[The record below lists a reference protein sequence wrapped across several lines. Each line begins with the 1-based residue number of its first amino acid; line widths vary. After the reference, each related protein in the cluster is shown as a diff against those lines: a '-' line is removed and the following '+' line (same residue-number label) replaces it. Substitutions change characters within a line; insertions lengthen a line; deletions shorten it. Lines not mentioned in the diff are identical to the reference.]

1 MSKTCLVH
9 LNERGDPI
17 RIIKTAKLARL
28 LPVEEVAEWPRADA
42 IRSIR
47 WQIYQRSKNEE
58 GQSEC
63 EWCGRYLTQETGHMH
78 ETIFRSQRDSN
89 GNKGEV
95 SLANSVFICSDCHLG
110 PNGAHKERRWH
121 SAKIAKEQ

>member
-1 MSKTCLVH
+1 MGKMVLCQV
-9 LNERGDPI
+9 NFRGDPV

-28 LPVEEVAEWPRADA
+28 LPVEEVAEWPKADA
-42 IRSIR
+42 VRSIR
-47 WQIYQRSKNEE
+47 WQIYERSKNEE

-63 EWCGRYLTQETGHMH
+63 EWCGKYLTQETGHMH
-78 ETIFRSQRDSN
+78 ERVARGSWDEN

-121 SAKIAKEQ
+121 SAKKKEQ